1 MIENVRYIKLQEVIA
16 RCLRHPLLQDV
27 DLDAAIQYAID
38 FIRVMGMPDLF
49 ENKEVIVPIT
59 DYRGL
64 LPCDLIAVNQVKE
77 LKSGI
82 CLRSTTDTF
91 DPDEGRCG
99 CHRHCEET
107 FRTQNTVIIT
117 SFKEGAVKINYRAIP
132 IDENGYPL
140 LVDNPIFIRALEAY
154 IKKEVFTILF
164 DQDKIKAPVLQNAQ
178 QDYAWKAGQAQNAF
192 SIPSESEMESICRSW
207 TTLIPRMREFD
218 SGWKN
223 LGNREFIR
231 NH

>member
-27 DLDAAIQYAID
+27 DLDAAIQYAVD

-49 ENKEVIVPIT
+49 ENKEEDIVIT
-59 DYRGL
+59 DHRGV

-77 LKSGI
+77 LKSGL
-82 CLRSTTDTF
+82 CLRSMTDTF
-91 DPDEGRCG
+91 DPSEGKCG

-117 SFKEGAVKINYRAIP
+117 SFKEGAVRISYRAIP

-192 SIPSESEMESICRSW
+192 AIPSESEMESICRSW

-218 SGWKN
+218 NGWKN
-223 LGNREFIR
+223 LGNREYIR